1 MKKILLLA
9 LLFLTACTHQPKD
22 YYEIFGEVENVKD
35 STIITLF
42 RRMGNLGQGI
52 ASDTII
58 DGKFYF
64 KIKPDSLV
72 KDALHLSCFRSSEF
86 PSMGAMLWASA
97 GDVVKVTGKNTLI
110 FTWNVKAPAPENKVW
125 RTYLNDSRELWD
137 DYQTNAIKQR
147 SLRTLQ
153 RSVPN
158 EDIQLLN
165 QQFDSLDVENNQLQ
179 IQINENLIR
188 RRKQMAI
195 DEIWLQKLHDLAL
208 TSNYIPDSPLE
219 QKEATIELYNLLTEE
234 QKQHPLAK
242 EAYTMLFPPQH
253 VEVGREMA
261 DAELY
266 DLQGGKH
273 SLAELKGKYILLDF
287 WSRGCGPCIL
297 SIPEMGELAS
307 SYKDK
312 LNIVSIST
320 DNKKMWEEASEAHP
334 MSWNNWNDLNGTA
347 GLYANYDQGAIPAY
361 TLISPEGIV
370 LEQWVG
376 YGEGSLKFKLATLI
390 K

>member
-42 RRMGNLGQGI
+42 RSMGNLGQGI

-72 KDALHLSCFRSSEF
+72 KDALYLSCFRSSDF
-86 PSMGAMLWASA
+86 PSMGVSLWASA
-97 GDVVKVTGKNTLI
+97 GDKVKVSGKNTLI
-110 FTWNVKAPAPENKVW
+110 YTWDVKGPAPENKVW
-125 RTYLNDSRELWD
+125 RTYINDSRELWD
-137 DYQTNAIKQR
+137 EYQRNAIIR
-147 SLRTLQ
+147 SGYMSRAISLSQEEVDRLIRPTT
-153 RSVPN
+153 
-158 EDIQLLN
+158 
-165 QQFDSLDVENNQLQ
+165 DSLNAIIRKLNRQIWDNQ
-179 IQINENLIR
+179 IR
-188 RRKQMAI
+188 RMRQMPV
-195 DEIWLQKLHDLAL
+195 DDIWLEQLNKLAL
-208 TSNYIPDSPLE
+208 FSSAFSSE
-219 QKEATIELYNLLTEE
+219 QKEATIALYNSLTEE
-234 QKQHPLAK
+234 QKQHQLVK
-242 EAYTMLFPPQH
+242 EAYVELFPPQH
-253 VEVGREMA
+253 VEVGKEMA
-261 DAELY
+261 DADLY

-297 SIPEMGELAS
+297 AIPEMGELAS
-307 SYKDK
+307 IYKDK

>member
-1 MKKILLLA
+1 
-9 LLFLTACTHQPKD
+9 
-22 YYEIFGEVENVKD
+22 
-35 STIITLF
+35 
-42 RRMGNLGQGI
+42 
-52 ASDTII
+52 
-58 DGKFYF
+58 
-64 KIKPDSLV
+64 
-72 KDALHLSCFRSSEF
+72 
-86 PSMGAMLWASA
+86 
-97 GDVVKVTGKNTLI
+97 
-110 FTWNVKAPAPENKVW
+110 
-125 RTYLNDSRELWD
+125 
-137 DYQTNAIKQR
+137 
-147 SLRTLQ
+147 
-153 RSVPN
+153 
-158 EDIQLLN
+158 LN

-188 RRKQMAI
+188 RMRQMAI

-208 TSNYIPDSPLE
+208 TSSYIPDFPLE

-297 SIPEMGELAS
+297 AIPEMGELAS
-307 SYKDK
+307 IYKDK
-312 LNIVSIST
+312 LNIVSISI

>member
-72 KDALHLSCFRSSEF
+72 KDALYLACFRSSEF

-97 GDVVKVTGKNTLI
+97 GDVVKVMGKNTLI
-110 FTWNVKAPAPENKVW
+110 FTWNVKAPALENKVW

-137 DYQTNAIKQR
+137 EYQTNAIKQR

-153 RSVPN
+153 RSVPA

-165 QQFDSLDVENNQLQ
+165 QQYDSLDVENNKLQ
-179 IQINENLIR
+179 VQINENLIR
-188 RRKQMAI
+188 RMKQMAI
-195 DEIWLQKLHDLAL
+195 DDIWLQKLHDLAL
-208 TSNYIPDSPLE
+208 TSNYIPDFPLE

-253 VEVGREMA
+253 VEIGKEMA
-261 DAELY
+261 DADLY

>member
-1 MKKILLLA
+1 
-9 LLFLTACTHQPKD
+9 
-22 YYEIFGEVENVKD
+22 
-35 STIITLF
+35 
-42 RRMGNLGQGI
+42 
-52 ASDTII
+52 
-58 DGKFYF
+58 
-64 KIKPDSLV
+64 
-72 KDALHLSCFRSSEF
+72 
-86 PSMGAMLWASA
+86 MGAMLWASA

-137 DYQTNAIKQR
+137 EYQTNAIKQR

-153 RSVPN
+153 RSVPT

-165 QQFDSLDVENNQLQ
+165 QQYDSLDVENNKLQ
-179 IQINENLIR
+179 VQINENLIR
-188 RRKQMAI
+188 RMKQMAI
-195 DEIWLQKLHDLAL
+195 DDIWLQKLHDLAL
-208 TSNYIPDSPLE
+208 TSNYIPDFPLE

-242 EAYTMLFPPQH
+242 EAYAMLFPPQH
-253 VEVGREMA
+253 VEVGKEMA
-261 DAELY
+261 DADLY

-273 SLAELKGKYILLDF
+273 NLAELKGKYILLDF

-297 SIPEMGELAS
+297 AIPEMGELAS
-307 SYKDK
+307 IYKDK

>member
-9 LLFLTACTHQPKD
+9 LLFLTACTYQPKD

-42 RRMGNLGQGI
+42 RRLGNVGQGL

-58 DGKFYF
+58 DGRFYF

-72 KDALHLSCFRSSEF
+72 KDALSLSCFRSSEF

-97 GDVVKVTGKNTLI
+97 GDVVKVSGKNTLI
-110 FTWNVKAPAPENKVW
+110 YTWKVEAPAPENKVW
-125 RTYLNDSRELWD
+125 QTYINDSRELWD
-137 DYQTNAIKQR
+137 EYQSNAILREMYISKAYNLSREEVDRLIRPKTDSLNAIIRKINLQIRANNIRRMKQMP
-147 SLRTLQ
+147 
-153 RSVPN
+153 VD
-158 EDIQLLN
+158 DIWLQLLN
-165 QQFDSLDVENNQLQ
+165 
-179 IQINENLIR
+179 
-188 RRKQMAI
+188 
-195 DEIWLQKLHDLAL
+195 DLAL
-208 TSNYIPDSPLE
+208 FSTNPE
-219 QKEATIELYNLLTEE
+219 QIDETIELYNLLTEE
-234 QKQHPLAK
+234 QKQHSFAK
-242 EAYTMLFPPQH
+242 EAYTILFPPQH
-253 VEVGREMA
+253 VEVGKEMA
-261 DAELY
+261 DADLY

-287 WSRGCGPCIL
+287 WSRGCGPCIQA
-297 SIPEMGELAS
+297 IPEMGELAS
-307 SYKDK
+307 TYKDK

-320 DNKKMWEEASEAHP
+320 DNKQMWEEASEAHP

>member
-1 MKKILLLA
+1 
-9 LLFLTACTHQPKD
+9 
-22 YYEIFGEVENVKD
+22 
-35 STIITLF
+35 
-42 RRMGNLGQGI
+42 
-52 ASDTII
+52 
-58 DGKFYF
+58 
-64 KIKPDSLV
+64 
-72 KDALHLSCFRSSEF
+72 
-86 PSMGAMLWASA
+86 
-97 GDVVKVTGKNTLI
+97 
-110 FTWNVKAPAPENKVW
+110 
-125 RTYLNDSRELWD
+125 
-137 DYQTNAIKQR
+137 
-147 SLRTLQ
+147 
-153 RSVPN
+153 
-158 EDIQLLN
+158 
-165 QQFDSLDVENNQLQ
+165 
-179 IQINENLIR
+179 
-188 RRKQMAI
+188 
-195 DEIWLQKLHDLAL
+195 
-208 TSNYIPDSPLE
+208 
-219 QKEATIELYNLLTEE
+219 
-234 QKQHPLAK
+234 
-242 EAYTMLFPPQH
+242 MLFPPQH

-266 DLQGGKH
+266 DLQGGNH

-307 SYKDK
+307 IYKDK